1 MKAYLKI
8 IIGVFIPI
16 CIDLSS
22 TTASAQQTN
31 QTPNIILIYTDD
43 LGYGDISSYGGQ
55 IPTPHIDNLAKNGLK
70 FTNAYVTAA
79 TCTPSRYALL
89 TGEYAW
95 RKKGTGVAPGD
106 ATSLILPGRTT
117 LPGVL
122 QKAGYKTA
130 VVGKWHLGLGK
141 EAPINWNKDIK
152 PGPLEI
158 GFDYAYLL
166 PATGDRVPTVF
177 VENHRVVN
185 LEPEDPISV
194 SYRKNFNDKPT
205 GSKNPEQLKMMYS
218 HGHNQS
224 ITNGISRIGY
234 MSGGKKALWR
244 DEDIADVL
252 VNKSI
257 GFIQENKDTAFFL
270 YLATHDIH
278 VPRVPHQR
286 FAGTTGK
293 GPRGDVIV
301 QLDYTIGAVQKKLK
315 ELGLEENTLIIFTS
329 DNGPVLDDGYVDGAT
344 ERLGE
349 HNPFG
354 GFRGGKYSAYEAGT
368 RVPLIVQW
376 KGKISPGSKS
386 SALISQ
392 VDFLRSFAAA
402 TGQNVPKDK
411 AIDSQ
416 NQWKALTG
424 QQAKGRKSLVQQ
436 AIRNVLSYVEGDYKY
451 IEPYPGPSMVPW
463 GVNIETGFKEK
474 PQLYNL
480 KKDPGETENLASKIP
495 KKMKEMKEMKVAL
508 KKVRDFKE
516 LNTSTKNKH

>member
-1 MKAYLKI
+1 MKIYLKPYI
-8 IIGVFIPI
+8 YLLIFNSLGLIPLQVKSQNI
-16 CIDLSS
+16 TS
-22 TTASAQQTN
+22 
-31 QTPNIILIYTDD
+31 PNIVLIYADD
-43 LGYGDISSYGGQ
+43 LGYGDISNYGGY

-70 FTNAYVTAA
+70 FTNAYAAAA
-79 TCTPSRYALL
+79 TCTPSRYAML

-106 ATSLILPGRTT
+106 ATSLILPGSTT

-185 LEPEDPISV
+185 LDPKDPIIV
-194 SYRKNFNDKPT
+194 SYRKNLDGNPT
-205 GSKNPEQLKMMYS
+205 GDKNPEQLKMMYS

-234 MSGGKKALWR
+234 MSGGEKALWQ
-244 DEDIADVL
+244 DEDIADIL
-252 VNKSI
+252 IQKSI
-257 GFIQENKDTAFFL
+257 EFLKENKNNPFFL
-270 YLATHDIH
+270 FLSTHDIH
-278 VPRVPHQR
+278 VPRVPHER
-286 FAGTTGK
+286 FAGVTGK

-301 QLDYTIGAVQKKLK
+301 QLDHTVGAIEKALEKLN
-315 ELGLEENTLIIFTS
+315 LEENTLIIFTS
-329 DNGPVLDDGYVDGAT
+329 DNGPVLDDGYLDGAK
-344 ERLGE
+344 ENLGN

-354 GFRGGKYSAYEAGT
+354 QFRGGKYSAYQAGT
-368 RVPLIVQW
+368 RIPLIVKW

-392 VDFLRSFAAA
+392 VDFLRSFAAL
-402 TGQNVPKDK
+402 TSQNIAKNK

-416 NQWKALTG
+416 NQWKALIG
-424 QQAKGRKSLVQQ
+424 EQAKARKSLVQQ

-451 IEPYPGPSMVPW
+451 IEPHSGPTKVPW
-463 GVNIETGFKEK
+463 GVNIETGFKGN

-480 KKDPGETENLASKIP
+480 RKDPGETENLVSKMP
-495 KKMKEMKEMKVAL
+495 EKMKKMKEEL
-508 KKVRDFKE
+508 KKVRNSKS
-516 LNTSTKNKH
+516 LNITNKQ

>member
-1 MKAYLKI
+1 MKIYLKSYI
-8 IIGVFIPI
+8 YLLIFNSLGLIPLQVKSQNI
-16 CIDLSS
+16 TS
-22 TTASAQQTN
+22 
-31 QTPNIILIYTDD
+31 PNIVLIYADD
-43 LGYGDISSYGGQ
+43 LGYGDISSNGGD

-70 FTNAYVTAA
+70 FTNAYAAAA
-79 TCTPSRYALL
+79 TCTPSRYAML

-106 ATSLILPGRTT
+106 ATSLILPGSTT

-141 EAPINWNKDIK
+141 KAPVNWNKDIK

-185 LEPEDPISV
+185 RDPEDPITV
-194 SYRKNFNDKPT
+194 SYLKNLNEGPT

-234 MSGGKKALWR
+234 MSGGEKALWQ

-252 VNKSI
+252 INKSV
-257 GFIQENKDTAFFL
+257 GFIEENKDSPFFL

-278 VPRVPHQR
+278 VPRVPHKR

-293 GPRGDVIV
+293 GARGDVIV
-301 QLDYTIGAVQKKLK
+301 QLDYTVSAVQKKLK
-315 ELGLEENTLIIFTS
+315 ELGLEENTLLIFTS
-329 DNGPVLDDGYVDGAT
+329 DNGPVLDDGYVDGAA
-344 ERLGE
+344 ERLAE
-349 HNPFG
+349 HDPFG
-354 GFRGGKYSAYEAGT
+354 NFRGGKYSTFEAGT
-368 RVPLIVQW
+368 RVPFLVQW
-376 KGKISPGSKS
+376 KGKVKS
-386 SALISQ
+386 NQESTALMSQ
-392 VDFLRSFAAA
+392 VDFLRSFATV
-402 TGQNVPKDK
+402 TGQNLPKDI

-416 NQWKALTG
+416 NHWNALIG
-424 QQAKGRKSLVQQ
+424 KQAKGRKSVVQQ
-436 AIRNVLSYVEGDYKY
+436 AIRNVLSYIEGNYKY
-451 IEPYPGPSMVPW
+451 IEPHSGPSMVPW
-463 GVNIETGFKEK
+463 GVEIETGFNQE

-480 KKDPGETENLASKIP
+480 KKDPGETENLASKMP
-495 KKMKEMKEMKVAL
+495 EKTKEMEAALNKIRDSKVL
-508 KKVRDFKE
+508 GK
-516 LNTSTKNKH
+516 STTD